1 MVLDWGECEG
11 LSAAAAKNW
20 KRDVCAQRLPLP

>member
-11 LSAAAAKNW
+11 SSAAAKELEE
-20 KRDVCAQRLPLP
+20 RRSRRLPLP